1 LALGLPPPPARLTGA
16 YASALRFFG
25 RLLLAVSR
33 RGSQALVLLLDS
45 VDQLLPAPGA
55 RRLLWLPKACPPNVH
70 VVLSVSAA
78 EHGLLQSLREAVPEA
93 EAYFEMEPL
102 SSGEGRE
109 MLEGLLASAGRKLS
123 PAQRAVLQHSLP
135 AGGDPLLFQLAFQ
148 QVRSWASYTPPSALV
163 ISHTVQ
169 DALHQL
175 CDTLE
180 KLHGS
185 VLVSHTLGYIASSWN
200 GLAEAELKDVLS
212 LDDEVLSEIYQ
223 HSSPPS
229 KSILRLPPLLWAR
242 LRRDVQDCLVEMQAD
257 GFTLLGLAYRQFAE
271 VVQNRYLSAQNQTKR
286 HLLLADFFR
295 GTWSWGMKKPL
306 LLPLRGTTLNADR
319 KVPPQ
324 PLWFSDTIA
333 NQRKLSEFPFHL
345 LSAGQ
350 IEELKRDV
358 LGNMNWIICKI
369 TAAGI
374 ESVVDDF
381 AMCITHTNC
390 PELSLVQD
398 ALLLLKPTIDDMDGV
413 VEVSTIYTEVLGRLN
428 FFISSYP
435 DLVGRLCQQCLD
447 WFEVCPHPVLIPLC
461 GFLQPP
467 GGPLQKTLTG
477 FLKGIT
483 VLEVS
488 SEHKLMVAGS
498 QDGSMLVCNMENTE
512 VMQALTGHTA
522 EVKCVKVF
530 GKGTS
535 AVSAAMDHTLRI
547 WNLVSGREKFLIE
560 DTHFSTLHLCQ
571 LHVDERNMVVY
582 SASGEKVSGWHLETA
597 ELVFQISSDVQDVW
611 LCTAVFVP
619 RLVILTVSEG
629 GTVCLWDRSTGAMQ
643 SKHQLSWLQKEAP
656 TCSALIQKQGK
667 MVAGFNRGSLSMI
680 SSDGASL
687 LEKLPQGV
695 RFVVTSEDESLLAAG
710 FGEYVRVFLA
720 DSSGFCRFLATD
732 LEHEGVVH
740 TAVIS
745 SDNNIIVTGSQAAY
759 IQVWSLSKQGLLKD
773 TLGNLGTPA
782 TLLALHGCTLVSAS
796 HNAPC
801 VRAWDLS
808 YDNKHKTVVP
818 FLGCSAVSQ
827 DGNYVYF
834 PQPGENHKVIIWN
847 SIEGAEC
854 DTLDTSTQVRSLEV
868 AEQRE
873 LLFTGLVSGAVLVFP
888 LNSRQDVVCI
898 PPPESQ
904 KPVNHIALNRQETQL
919 VVAYDNLVLVLDVSP
934 GEPCPVIDKPVYTF
948 YTQLPAVISSVAVLT
963 DCRVLYGMSS
973 GDLFLYD
980 CPRSQVFPLEAH
992 RSKITC
998 LENSHGE
1005 QWALS
1010 GSEHSLLC
1018 LWDLELCQWKHKIC
1032 YYRHSSFLKGVEC
1045 ACFSKDDKYL
1055 YTGLLD
1061 QSIAVWDVSNGTLLA
1076 VQFVH
1081 ATARRITPTADGF
1094 VATTNL
1100 GYIIREKFHCP
1111 QSSSHQH
1118 DPLQHVEATCI
1129 VKSRKG
1135 EEANSGV
1142 QHSNQ
1147 GNASRHQIQ
1156 NHKPSQSCAIV

>member
-1 LALGLPPPPARLTGA
+1 MG
-16 YASALRFFG
+16 
-25 RLLLAVSR
+25 
-33 RGSQALVLLLDS
+33 
-45 VDQLLPAPGA
+45 
-55 RRLLWLPKACPPNVH
+55 
-70 VVLSVSAA
+70 
-78 EHGLLQSLREAVPEA
+78 
-93 EAYFEMEPL
+93 PL
-102 SSGEGRE
+102 SSEEGRE

-123 PAQRAVLQHSLP
+123 PAQQAVLQHSLP

-163 ISHTVQ
+163 ISRTVQ

-185 VLVSHTLGYIASSWN
+185 VLVSRALGYIASSRN
-200 GLAEAELKDVLS
+200 GLAEAELKDILS

-229 KSILRLPPLLWAR
+229 KTILRFPPLLWAR
-242 LRRDVQDCLVEMQAD
+242 LRRDVQDCLVERQAD
-257 GFTLLGLAYRQFAE
+257 GFALLGLAHRQFAE

-295 GTWSWGMKKPL
+295 GTWSWGMKKPF
-306 LLPLRGTTLNADR
+306 LLPLCGTTLNADR
-319 KVPPQ
+319 KVAPQ
-324 PLWFSDTIA
+324 PLWFSDTVA
-333 NQRKLSEFPFHL
+333 NQRKLREFPFHL
-345 LSAGQ
+345 LRAGR
-350 IEELKRDV
+350 IEELKQDV

-374 ESVVDDF
+374 ESVVDDLD
-381 AMCITHTNC
+381 MCITHTNC
-390 PELSLVQD
+390 PELSLVRD

-413 VEVSTIYTEVLGRLN
+413 VGVSIIYTEVLARLH
-428 FFISSYP
+428 FFMSSYP
-435 DLVGRLCQQCLD
+435 DLIGRLCQQCLH
-447 WFEVCPHPVLIPLC
+447 WFEVCPYPVLIPLC

-477 FLKGIT
+477 FLKGVT
-483 VLEVS
+483 VLELS

-498 QDGSMLVCNMENTE
+498 QDGSMLVWNMENIE

-547 WNLVSGREKFLIE
+547 WNLVSGREKFSIE
-560 DTHFSTLHLCQ
+560 DTHFSTPHLRQ

-597 ELVFQISSDVQDVW
+597 ELVFQISGDVQDVW

-629 GTVCLWDRSTGAMQ
+629 GIVCLWDRSTGAMQ

-656 TCSALIQKQGK
+656 TCSALIQKQEK
-667 MVAGFNRGSLSMI
+667 MVAGFSKGSLSVI
-680 SSDGASL
+680 SSDGTSL

-695 RFVVTSEDESLLAAG
+695 RFVVTSEDESFLAAG
-710 FGEYVRVFLA
+710 FGEYVRLFLA
-720 DSSGFCRFLATD
+720 DSNGFCRFLATD

-759 IQVWSLSKQGLLKD
+759 IQLYYALTKKVKAVLMEHSL
-773 TLGNLGTPA
+773 P
-782 TLLALHGCTLVSAS
+782 
-796 HNAPC
+796 
-801 VRAWDLS
+801 
-808 YDNKHKTVVP
+808 VVP
-818 FLGCSAVSQ
+818 CLAKGANTQKCLQ
-827 DGNYVYF
+827 DHSEHGSNCAG
-834 PQPGENHKVIIWN
+834 P
-847 SIEGAEC
+847 GAEC
-854 DTLDTSTQVRSLEV
+854 DTLDTSAQVRSLEV
-868 AEQRE
+868 AEQKK
-873 LLFTGLVSGAVLVFP
+873 LLFTGLVSGTVLVFP
-888 LNSRQDVVCI
+888 LNSRKDVVCI

-919 VVAYDNLVLVLDVSP
+919 VVAYDNLVLVLDVNP
-934 GEPCPVIDKPVYTF
+934 GEPCPVIDKPTYTF

-963 DCRVLYGMSS
+963 GCRVLYGMSS

-980 CPRSQVFPLEAH
+980 CPCSQVFPLEAH

-1010 GSEHSLLC
+1010 GSEVSLLC
-1018 LWDLELCQWKHKIC
+1018 LWDLELCQWKHEIC
-1032 YYRHSSFLKGVEC
+1032 YYKHSSFLKGIEC

-1061 QSIAVWDVSNGTLLA
+1061 QSIAVWDVSNGALLA
-1076 VQFVH
+1076 VQCVH
-1081 ATARRITPTADGF
+1081 ATARRIVPTADGF

-1142 QHSNQ
+1142 QHRNQ

-1156 NHKPSQSCAIV
+1156 NRKPSWICAIV